1 MKIVQLRKYKG
12 QDWQSLNTFQKLNNP
27 LVLVFGNRF
36 ELEEPKIYKGI
47 KNMFPKGHIVFGSTG
62 GNVTSNSIDED
73 ALTLTAIEFEKSTF
87 EVRTINLNDTELN
100 SYNAGVELVN
110 KFPKD
115 KLKYI
120 FVLSDG
126 SFVNGSELTK
136 GMNFA
141 AENHV
146 LITGGLCA
154 DDNRFERTIV
164 SYNENP
170 KDGEIV
176 AIGFYGDTLEVSSST
191 EAGWN
196 SFGAERTVT
205 KSIGN
210 IVYELDK
217 KPALDLYKVYLG
229 DKSNMLPASA
239 MYYPLGIKPEDGDD
253 QTTIRS
259 VLNVNHDYNAM
270 IFAGEVP
277 MNSKVQ
283 FMMTNP
289 RDLLNASN
297 QTAKQAVQRMINKPQ
312 LALFISSVGRKL
324 LLDQRTV
331 EEIEEAKNV
340 VGGNVVF
347 SGFYSYGEIAPY
359 EDENM
364 CQLHN
369 QSVAL
374 TLISE

>member
-12 QDWQSLNTFQKLNNP
+12 QDWQSLTPYQKLKNP

-62 GNVTSNSIDED
+62 GNVTTNSIDEES
-73 ALTLTAIEFEKSTF
+73 LTITAVEFEKSTF
-87 EVRTINLNDTELN
+87 EVRTINLNETELN

-110 KFPKD
+110 KLPKD

-126 SFVNGSELTK
+126 SFINGSDLTK
-136 GMNFA
+136 GMN
-141 AENHV
+141 EGVDTNV

-154 DDNRFERTIV
+154 DDDRFERTMA

-176 AIGFYGDTLEVSSST
+176 AIGFYGDTFQASSST
-191 EAGWN
+191 ESGWH

-210 IVYELDK
+210 ILYELDK

-229 DKSNMLPASA
+229 EKSNQLPSSA
-239 MYYPLGIKPEDGDD
+239 LYFPLGIKPDEGDD
-253 QTTIRS
+253 QTYLRS
-259 VLNVNHDYNAM
+259 VLNINNDYRAM
-270 IFAGEVP
+270 IFAGDVP
-277 MNSKVQ
+277 INSKVQ

-289 RDLLNASN
+289 RDLLNASG
-297 QTAKQAVQRMINKPQ
+297 QTARQANQRMINKPQ
-312 LALFISSVGRKL
+312 LALFVSSVGRKL

-340 VGGNVVF
+340 VGNETIF
-347 SGFYSYGEIAPY
+347 SGFYSYGEIAPF
-359 EDENM
+359 DDDNM